1 MVMLDDL
8 QTTESAQHPEQVEK
22 LLDVIKSDVI
32 PLAGKQRISLLQT
45 FTPIRVDD
53 LVQKIREDSN
63 WRTTVYPAI
72 MSMPKNMELW
82 DEYFRMWDSENV
94 AVVSHEQSL
103 AFYDEHKDE
112 MDEGVEVFNPTR
124 YSEKDGHHSMI
135 QKLLELKHTLGEQV
149 FNAEYQMKPAELQ
162 FALPITPKIVASRIS
177 TLKEGQLP
185 ERGVQCVIAS
195 SDLNLSKYVTTTI
208 VCFNNDCTTNV
219 IWRKFRKCSIPINI
233 PEADYQKRV
242 YDLLGQH
249 GKELRVVADQYHFK
263 IDAWAIDANGVPWE
277 AVLSFCKNSM

>member
-1 MVMLDDL
+1 
-8 QTTESAQHPEQVEK
+8 
-22 LLDVIKSDVI
+22 
-32 PLAGKQRISLLQT
+32 
-45 FTPIRVDD
+45 
-53 LVQKIREDSN
+53 
-63 WRTTVYPAI
+63 
-72 MSMPKNMELW
+72 
-82 DEYFRMWDSENV
+82 
-94 AVVSHEQSL
+94 
-103 AFYDEHKDE
+103 
-112 MDEGVEVFNPTR
+112 
-124 YSEKDGHHSMI
+124 
-135 QKLLELKHTLGEQV
+135 
-149 FNAEYQMKPAELQ
+149 MKPAELQ

-208 VCFNNDCTTNV
+208 VCFNNDGTTNV